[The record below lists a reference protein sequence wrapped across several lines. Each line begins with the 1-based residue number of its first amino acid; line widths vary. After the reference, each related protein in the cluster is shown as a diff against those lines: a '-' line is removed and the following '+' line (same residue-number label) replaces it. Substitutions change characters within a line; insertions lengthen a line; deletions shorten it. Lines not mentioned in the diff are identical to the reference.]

1 MKNTEEKM
9 QQLQMIEQN
18 MQQTLSQKQQFQMQL
33 MEIDSA
39 LKEIKDTEKAY
50 KIVGNL
56 MVSSSKEDLE
66 KDLTSKKEMTEIR
79 VKTFEKQEN
88 SLKEKAEGLRK
99 EVMTEMEKK
108 EKK

>member
-1 MKNTEEKM
+1 
-9 QQLQMIEQN
+9 
-18 MQQTLSQKQQFQMQL
+18 
-33 MEIDSA
+33 
-39 LKEIKDTEKAY
+39 
-50 KIVGNL
+50 

>member
-39 LKEIKDTEKAY
+39 LKEIKDRKS
-50 KIVGNL
+50 I
-56 MVSSSKEDLE
+56 
-66 KDLTSKKEMTEIR
+66 
-79 VKTFEKQEN
+79 QN
-88 SLKEKAEGLRK
+88 SWQHNGLIFKRGPRK
-99 EVMTEMEKK
+99 GFNI
-108 EKK
+108 

>member
-1 MKNTEEKM
+1 
-9 QQLQMIEQN
+9 MIEQN

-50 KIVGNL
+50 KIVGNI

>member
-50 KIVGNL
+50 KIVGNI